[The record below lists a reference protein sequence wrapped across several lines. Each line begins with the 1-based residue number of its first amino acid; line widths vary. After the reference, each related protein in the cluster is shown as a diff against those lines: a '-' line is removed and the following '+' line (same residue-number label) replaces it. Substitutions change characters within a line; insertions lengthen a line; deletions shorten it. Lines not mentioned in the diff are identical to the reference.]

1 MEKPKKKPKS
11 YSKKELNKIRK
22 QTGACEHDH
31 VNYKSLEIINE
42 RLWERFKKDGNSLA
56 ELVTSNH
63 KLSDALNRKTRQMVT
78 WQKAGKR
85 NSKLMN
91 EREKEWE
98 FRLEAVTKAAVD
110 WRRKYQSLYGLK
122 EFAESEGIDTD
133 NVELT
138 EEEKKVKDN
147 YSYDHS
153 VTQLESGKLRTSIKL
168 TPKVKPQK
176 GEGHFYF
183 GKWIPGKK
191 LKKPNGDGS
200 K

>member
-1 MEKPKKKPKS
+1 MKKPNKKPKS
-11 YSKKELNKIRK
+11 YPQKEL
-22 QTGACEHDH
+22 E
-31 VNYKSLEIINE
+31 EIS
-42 RLWERFKKDGNSLA
+42 NSLA
-56 ELVTSNH
+56 KLVASNC
-63 KLSDALNRKTRQMVT
+63 KLSSALDKKTRQMIT

-153 VTQLESGKLRTSIKL
+153 VTQLESGKLRTSNKL